1 MVCEAVQ
8 QGPGQAFG
16 AEHFR
21 PLIKGKIA
29 GQQGGAAF
37 VTLAE
42 HLEQE
47 FGAGLGERHEA
58 KFVDNQQLVFGQ
70 LLLEAQQ
77 AFLVPG
83 LDQLVDQGRR
93 RDKADGEAFLAG
105 GQTEAE
111 GDMGLAGAAVAER
124 DDVLAAIDGASR
136 RLARSRVL
144 CVAPGLF
151 RRITG

>member
-1 MVCEAVQ
+1 MVGEPVEQCSGQTFGTEHL
-8 QGPGQAFG
+8 GPFVEGQ
-16 AEHFR
+16 
-21 PLIKGKIA
+21 IA
-29 GQQGGAAF
+29 GYQGGAALI
-37 VTLAE
+37 TLTE

-93 RDKADGEAFLAG
+93 RDKADSEAFLAG
-105 GQTEAE
+105 GQTETE
-111 GDMGLAGAAVAER
+111 GDVGFPVPELPSAMTF
-124 DDVLAAIDGASR
+124 SR
-136 RLARSRVL
+136 RS
-144 CVAPGLF
+144 
-151 RRITG
+151 T